1 MKIVALLRIDRYRKF
16 IKKQRCEI
24 LIYQCFF
31 YTFLLLRYVLQ
42 SCEKGRYHAFIIS
55 IFTANKGLLRRILK
69 FCAIFIECPDKNVNF
84 YLSGLI

>member
-31 YTFLLLRYVLQ
+31 YTFLLLKYVLQ
-42 SCEKGRYHAFIIS
+42 PREKGRYYAFIIS
-55 IFTANKGLLRRILK
+55 IFTAIKDQLRRILK
-69 FCAIFIECPDKNVNF
+69 LCAIFIECSGKNMNF

>member
-31 YTFLLLRYVLQ
+31 YTFLLLKYVLQ
-42 SCEKGRYHAFIIS
+42 PCGKSRYYAFIIP
-55 IFTANKGLLRRILK
+55 IFATNKYLLRRKLK
-69 FCAIFIECPDKNVNF
+69 LCAIFIECSDKNVNF